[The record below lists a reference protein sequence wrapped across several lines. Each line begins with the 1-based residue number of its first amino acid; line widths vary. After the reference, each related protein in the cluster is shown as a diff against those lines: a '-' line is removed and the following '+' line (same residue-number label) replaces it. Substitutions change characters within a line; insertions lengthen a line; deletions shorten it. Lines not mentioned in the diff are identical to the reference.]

1 MNLRQAIKSQ
11 LTKIEGDSGG
21 LTVLLKWL
29 SRRWERVSIGLTLYC
44 FNHLINRLP
53 SHRLRLLF
61 YRRVFKIGTGTSFLM
76 HVVIRYPGNVSIGR
90 HSTINY
96 DCVLDGRGAEIIIG
110 NNVNI
115 ASEVMIWT
123 QEHDPDSPTH
133 QTISKP
139 VVIGDYAWIASR
151 AIILPG
157 VTIGEGA
164 VVAAGAVVTKD
175 VPPYAIVGGNPAK
188 FIRERSKDLRYELN
202 YFPFLQ

>member
-1 MNLRQAIKSQ
+1 MRQAIKSQ
-11 LTKIEGDSGG
+11 LAKIEGESGG
-21 LTVLLKWL
+21 LTRLLKQL
-29 SRRWERVSIGLTLYC
+29 SRAWERISVGSALYF
-44 FNHLINRLP
+44 FNHLVNRLP
-53 SHRLRLLF
+53 SHHLRLMF
-61 YRRVFKIGTGTSFLM
+61 YRRIFTIGPGTSFLL
-76 HVVIRYPGNVSIGR
+76 HVKIRFPGNLRIGR
-90 HSTINY
+90 NSTVNY
-96 DCVLDGRGAEIIIG
+96 DCVLDARGAEIIIG
-110 NNVNI
+110 DNVNI

-164 VVAAGAVVTKD
+164 VIAAGAVVTKD
-175 VPPYAIVGGNPAK
+175 VSPYAIVGGNPAK
-188 FIRERSKDLRYELN
+188 FIRERSRDLRYELN

>member
-1 MNLRQAIKSQ
+1 MSLRQTIKSQ
-11 LTKIEGDSGG
+11 AAKIEGESGG
-21 LTVLLKWL
+21 LTRTLKWL
-29 SRRWERVSIGLTLYC
+29 SRAWERLSVGSTLYV
-44 FNHLINRLP
+44 FNHLVNRLP
-53 SHRLRLLF
+53 SHHLRLLF
-61 YRRVFKIGTGTSFLM
+61 YRRIYRIGEGTSILL
-76 HVVIRYPGNVSIGR
+76 HVRIRFPGNVSIGR

-96 DCVLDGRGAEIIIG
+96 DCLLDGRGAEIVIG
-110 NNVNI
+110 DNVNI

-123 QEHDPDSPTH
+123 QEHDPDSPAH

-188 FIRERSKDLRYELN
+188 FIRERSKDLRYQLN